1 VTNRCEEAGARTLIF
16 ECIALAEQI
25 GADVVAEGIE
35 QLNVAGE
42 LMKLGVNRAQGF
54 LFGRPESIT
63 GPSRELEGEPTV
75 LRAIAATR

>member
-1 VTNRCEEAGARTLIF
+1 
-16 ECIALAEQI
+16 
-25 GADVVAEGIE
+25 
-35 QLNVAGE
+35 
-42 LMKLGVNRAQGF
+42 MKLGVNRAQGF